1 MVGDR
6 DDLDGCELALSG
18 PAEMTTSDGDV
29 DALVL
34 FADVEFDDPAEV
46 AQRVADYEEL
56 FGDGT

>member
-1 MVGDR
+1 MDDDR

-18 PAEMTTSDGDV
+18 PAEMTTTDGDV

-46 AQRVADYEEL
+46 DQRVRLYEEL
-56 FGDGT
+56 FGGA